1 LCPQR
6 LAMNHRFLSYSLL
19 LTALQFISAGS
30 LAQKIENVR
39 PEVSEDKIHI
49 YYDLVGIPATQ
60 AVIVQIY
67 VSTDGGTSYGDPL
80 KSVNGDVGLV
90 MGSGE
95 NRRITWDVFEEAD
108 ELISESVKFKVKAD
122 LFQAL
127 EGRRLSKPGYLL
139 NVSAGLGSRV
149 KLSSYGF
156 DMKAA
161 IYLNQLGLGVRGSYY
176 KTYGEDPMNGFTH
189 YWGFSGGAVIEYD
202 FLRNQK
208 YSLYPFLYLGQTKI
222 LHVPVNPDSEYFAYS
237 IFYSPGVGFNAR
249 IFKFIYLGLEL
260 EYMMAPRIDIM
271 EGGSSTVNENIILD
285 GFNLGIVL
293 KFVRHPH

>member
-1 LCPQR
+1 
-6 LAMNHRFLSYSLL
+6 MNRRFLYHFLL
-19 LTALQFISAGS
+19 LSTLLFISAGG
-30 LAQKIENVR
+30 LAQKIENVH
-39 PEVSEDKIHI
+39 PEVTQDKIHI
-49 YYDLVGIPATQ
+49 YYDLVGLPAAQ
-60 AVIVQIY
+60 AVIVQVY
-67 VSTDGGTSYGDPL
+67 VSTDGGITYGDAL

-90 MGSGE
+90 MGPGE

-108 ELISESVKFKVKAD
+108 ALVSESVKFKVKAD

-139 NVSAGLGSRV
+139 NVGAGLGSRV
-149 KLSSYGF
+149 KISSYGF
-156 DMKAA
+156 DMKTA

-176 KTYGEDPMNGFTH
+176 KTYGEDPMSGFTH

-222 LHVPVNPDSEYFAYS
+222 LHVPLNPGSEYFAYS

-249 IFKFIYLGLEL
+249 IYKFIYLG
-260 EYMMAPRIDIM
+260 P
-271 EGGSSTVNENIILD
+271 
-285 GFNLGIVL
+285 
-293 KFVRHPH
+293 